1 MFDPDREVGVA
12 GVVKNG
18 NGKLTVVI
26 FTCCL
31 FIPIGRKRNDRP
43 CGRG

>member
-18 NGKLTVVI
+18 NGKVTIVI
-26 FTCCL
+26 LIGCL
-31 FIPIGRKRNDRP
+31 SIPIGRWLVI
-43 CGRG
+43 CGCERG